1 VSHRRSF
8 LKGGAASLLA
18 ALPRGLHAAPPVAVP
33 QGAALDKARATSG
46 PLRIRRVE
54 AIVIRT
60 PRDAIKNEEVAAFA
74 PPGTMSGGGGIWDRL
89 DHSSP
94 TRQKGYEQA
103 TLVRVTTDEGL
114 VGWGECHAP
123 SAPRV
128 HQRIVADLFAPLLAG
143 QDARQVEPLWERL
156 FTTERV
162 RGYSTGSHLE
172 TIAGVDMALWD
183 LLGKYAEVPVYQL
196 LGGRYR
202 DQITTYA
209 TFSGTYQ
216 GRGPNTPEAVAER
229 ARAMVDRGFTVIKM
243 ALRQGPGSEDFA
255 RVTAVAAALKGKGQL
270 LVDALGAFKLHEAT
284 LVGKELDAMGNIG
297 WFEDPLLPD
306 DMDHYPVLAE
316 RLDTAVCAGEAL
328 SNRFQFRDLLAARGV
343 DVVNPDLGRAG
354 GITESRRIAWL
365 ADVFGVLWAP
375 HVSTGSAPY
384 MAASAHLALATPNAV
399 MMEVYD
405 GLKHEG
411 PFGNVLLKEPLEMG
425 PGFARAAARPGLG
438 VEFDPAALAKVTVA

>member
-1 VSHRRSF
+1 MSDRRSF
-8 LKGGAASLLA
+8 LKAGAAAGLVAALPPPLLA
-18 ALPRGLHAAPPVAVP
+18 APRGP
-33 QGAALDKARATSG
+33 ALDKARAISG
-46 PLRIRRVE
+46 PLRIRSVE
-54 AIVIRT
+54 AIVIRA
-60 PRDAIKNEEVAAFA
+60 PKDAIRHEDVVTFTA
-74 PPGTMSGGGGIWDRL
+74 PGMTTGGRGLWDRL
-89 DHSSP
+89 DHASP

-103 TLVRVTTDEGL
+103 TLVKITTDQGL

-123 SAPRV
+123 DAPRI
-128 HQRIVADLFAPLLAG
+128 HQRIVADLFAPLLVG

-156 FTTERV
+156 YTTERV
-162 RGYSTGSHLE
+162 RGYSTGAHLE
-172 TIAGVDMALWD
+172 TIAGVDLALWD
-183 LLGKYAEVPVYQL
+183 LLGKYAGVPVYQL
-196 LGGRYR
+196 LGGKYR

-216 GRGPNTPEAVAER
+216 GRGPKTPEAVAESV
-229 ARAMVDRGFTVIKM
+229 RAMIERGFTVIKM

-255 RVTAVAAALKGKGQL
+255 RVMAVAEALKGKGQL

-284 LVGKELDAMGNIG
+284 LVGKELDALGNIG

-306 DMDHYPVLAE
+306 DMDRYPLLAE
-316 RLDTAVCAGEAL
+316 RLDTALCAGEAL
-328 SNRFQFRDLLAARGV
+328 SNRFQFKDLLAARGV

-384 MAASAHLALATPNAV
+384 MAASVHLALATPNAV

-405 GLKHEG
+405 GFKHEG
-411 PFGNVLLKEPLEMG
+411 PFGNVLLMEPLDMA
-425 PGFARAAARPGLG
+425 PGVARAPARPGLG
-438 VEFDPAALAKVTVA
+438 VEFDAAALAKVTVS

>member
-1 VSHRRSF
+1 MRRTF
-8 LKGGAASLLA
+8 LKAGAAAGLLSAVPRPLLA
-18 ALPRGLHAAPPVAVP
+18 ALP
-33 QGAALDKARATSG
+33 QGAALDRARATSG
-46 PLRIRRVE
+46 ALKIRSVE

-60 PRDAIKNEEVAAFA
+60 PRDAVRNEDVVAFGA
-74 PPGTMSGGGGIWDRL
+74 PGAMQTGPGLWERL

-103 TLVRVTTDEGL
+103 TLVKITTDQGL
-114 VGWGECHAP
+114 VGWGEAHAP

-128 HQRIVADLFAPLLAG
+128 HKQIVTDLFATVLVG
-143 QDARQVEPLWERL
+143 QDARQVQPLWDRL
-156 FTTERV
+156 YATERV

-172 TIAGVDMALWD
+172 ALAAVDLALWD
-183 LLGKYAEVPVYQL
+183 LLGKYAGVPVYQL

-202 DQITTYA
+202 DEITTYA

-216 GRGPNTPEAVAER
+216 GRGPNTPQEVAER
-229 ARAMVDRGFTVIKM
+229 AREMVGRGFKVIKM
-243 ALRQGPGSEDFA
+243 ALRQGPGTEDFA
-255 RVTAVAAALKGKGQL
+255 RFVAVAEALKGRGQL
-270 LVDALGAFKLHEAT
+270 LVDSLGAFKLHEAT
-284 LVGKELDAMGNIG
+284 LVGKELDRIGGIG

-306 DMDHYPVLAE
+306 DMDRYPVLAE
-316 RLDTAVCAGEAL
+316 RLDVALCAGEAL
-328 SNRFQFRDLLAARGV
+328 SNRFQFRDLLASRGV
-343 DVVNPDLGRAG
+343 DVVNPDLCRAG

-384 MAASAHLALATPNAV
+384 MAASVHLALATPNAV

-411 PFGNVLLKEPLEMG
+411 PFGNALLEEPLDIA
-425 PGFARAAARPGLG
+425 PGVARAPDRPGLG
-438 VEFDPAALAKVTVA
+438 INFDPAALAKVTVA

>member
-1 VSHRRSF
+1 MLPRP
-8 LKGGAASLLA
+8 GILA
-18 ALPRGLHAAPPVAVP
+18 AP
-33 QGAALDKARATSG
+33 QGAALDRARATSG
-46 PLRIRRVE
+46 PLRIRGVE

-60 PRDAIKNEEVAAFA
+60 PKDAIPHEDVASLG
-74 PPGTMSGGGGIWDRL
+74 PLGTTSGGRGLWDRL
-89 DHSSP
+89 DHASP
-94 TRQKGYEQA
+94 TRQRGYEQA
-103 TLVRVTTDEGL
+103 TLVRITTEQGL

-128 HQRIVADLFAPLLAG
+128 HQRIVTDLFAPLLGG

-156 FTTERV
+156 YAAERV
-162 RGYSTGSHLE
+162 RGYSTGAHLE
-172 TIAGVDMALWD
+172 TIAGVDLALWD
-183 LLGKYAEVPVYQL
+183 LLGKYVGVPVYQL

-216 GRGPNTPEAVAER
+216 GRGPNTPEAVADR
-229 ARAMVDRGFTVIKM
+229 ARAMVERGFTVIKM
-243 ALRQGPGSEDFA
+243 ALRQGPGGEDFA
-255 RVTAVAAALKGKGQL
+255 RVIAVAEAIKGRGQV

-284 LVGKELDAMGNIG
+284 LVGKELDALGNIG
-297 WFEDPLLPD
+297 WFEDPLLPE
-306 DMDHYPVLAE
+306 DMDRYPILAE
-316 RLDTAVCAGEAL
+316 RIDTAICAGEAL
-328 SNRFQFRDLLAARGV
+328 SNRFQFKDVLASRGV

-365 ADVFGVLWAP
+365 ADAFGVLWAP

-384 MAASAHLALATPNAV
+384 MAASVHLALATPNAV

-411 PFGNVLLKEPLEMG
+411 PLGNVLLTAPLDMT
-425 PGFARAAARPGLG
+425 PGVARASARPGLG
-438 VEFDPAALAKVTVA
+438 VEFDPVALAKVTVS

>member
-1 VSHRRSF
+1 MRRRSF
-8 LKGGAASLLA
+8 LEGATAAGVLAAASRPLLA
-18 ALPRGLHAAPPVAVP
+18 GWP
-33 QGAALDKARATSG
+33 QGTALDRARATSG
-46 PLRIRRVE
+46 RLTIRSVE
-54 AIVIRT
+54 AIVIRA
-60 PRDAIKNEEVAAFA
+60 PHDAVRNEDVVAFSA
-74 PPGTMSGGGGIWDRL
+74 PGATQTGSGLWDRL

-103 TLVRVTTDEGL
+103 TLVKITTDQGL
-114 VGWGECHAP
+114 VGWGEAHAP

-128 HQRIVADLFAPLLAG
+128 HRQIVTDLFATVLTG

-156 FTTERV
+156 YATERV

-172 TIAGVDMALWD
+172 ALAGVDLALWD
-183 LLGKYAEVPVYQL
+183 LLGKYAGVPVYQL

-202 DQITTYA
+202 DEITTYA
-209 TFSGTYQ
+209 TLSGTYQ
-216 GRGPNTPEAVAER
+216 GRGPNTPEAVADR
-229 ARAMVDRGFTVIKM
+229 ARAMVERGFTVIKM

-255 RVTAVAAALKGKGQL
+255 RVIAVARALEGKGQL

-284 LVGKELDAMGNIG
+284 LVGKELDALGNIG

-306 DMDHYPVLAE
+306 DMDRYPLLAE

-328 SNRFQFRDLLAARGV
+328 SNRFQFKDLLASRGV
-343 DVVNPDLGRAG
+343 DVVNPDLCRAG
-354 GITESRRIAWL
+354 GITETRRIAWL
-365 ADVFGVLWAP
+365 ADVFGVEWAP

-384 MAASAHLALATPNAV
+384 MAASVHLALATPNAV

-411 PFGNVLLKEPLEMG
+411 PLGNALLKEPLDMA
-425 PGFARAAARPGLG
+425 PGVARAPDRVGLG